1 MSSSPSSEPDRWL
14 PAGGNS
20 SVARGEGK
28 LRGACFSGASF
39 TGVVAPRGAAPGA
52 ARLLAVAPFVL
63 FELLAKVVGGKGAS
77 GSVGLTSNMPA
88 SASDCCCRNNVGE
101 DRGVSWRNDSKSAS
115 GESRLPRGDC
125 NASRT
130 SQTSTSFTLKLSSG
144 STSCCGLELPLLL
157 ALWYCCDRSGS
168 SRSSERCFFRVG
180 PLRKAKPVD
189 QKKRKRQHHSLQTR

>member
-115 GESRLPRGDC
+115 GESRLPRGAENTAASTL
-125 NASRT
+125 NAKIQPRT
-130 SQTSTSFTLKLSSG
+130 TFGSFKATNDKSTAFI
-144 STSCCGLELPLLL
+144 
-157 ALWYCCDRSGS
+157 
-168 SRSSERCFFRVG
+168 
-180 PLRKAKPVD
+180 
-189 QKKRKRQHHSLQTR
+189 QNKKHAEGN